1 MEFYPFSEVV
11 LVMDNFRNHQFR
23 GQLYSAVTQEWVVL
37 CLKLCSSNI
46 IAYIG
51 VPIAYSWLLYKLY
64 VICLENINYILLIKR
79 DIFWCGLTFI
89 HIRVKYLLK
98 QLTKKHAQMHHWR
111 SLVYSDDTNLE
122 SDSNDE
128 RRTRTPIL
136 IFLSSV

>member
-1 MEFYPFSEVV
+1 MKFYLFSEV
-11 LVMDNFRNHQFR
+11 LFVMDNFRNHQFR

-51 VPIAYSWLLYKLY
+51 VPIAYSKVLCKLF
-64 VICLENINYILLIKR
+64 VICLENINYLLLIKR
-79 DIFWCGLTFI
+79 DVFWCGLTFI
-89 HIRVKYLLK
+89 HIRVRYLLK
-98 QLTKKHAQMHHWR
+98 QLTKKHAHMHHWR
-111 SLVYSDDTNLE
+111 SLVYSDDMNLE

-128 RRTRTPIL
+128 RRTRTPIS